1 MSAEERVAPVARAW
15 QDPALWR
22 VWAAQ
27 AGIGVAL
34 GGLLVVD
41 IFLIELA
48 AGWVTVYG
56 IAPAAVAVPAL
67 LGGAARAV
75 LVAAIEETLFRGVL
89 LGYLL
94 RPLGLPVAVT
104 GSALAFA
111 LVHSWNAGATWLALV
126 NLAAAGGLFA
136 LAYLVGRG
144 LALPIGLHAAWNL
157 VEGSVFGFPVSG
169 NVRDSLLRVATAG
182 PEWATGGAFGPEGG
196 LVGLKAIVVIAL
208 VLWAGRRY
216 VPVPLQPAVA
226 GKCAGSGEPPAP
238 GHEAA
243 DGRTKGMST

>member
-1 MSAEERVAPVARAW
+1 LRAEGAERGAAVARVW
-15 QDPALWR
+15 RDPAVWR

-27 AGIGVAL
+27 AGVGVAL
-34 GGLLVVD
+34 GGLLVVV
-41 IFLIELA
+41 IFLVELV
-48 AGWVTVYG
+48 AGWVMLNGV
-56 IAPAAVAVPAL
+56 APAAVAVPAL

-75 LVAAIEETLFRGVL
+75 FVAAVEETLFRGML

-94 RPLGLPVAVT
+94 RPLGLPVAVV

-111 LVHSWNAGATWLALV
+111 LVHSWNSGATWLALV
-126 NLAAAGGLFA
+126 NLTAAGGLFA

-196 LVGLKAIVVIAL
+196 LVGLAAMGITAL

-216 VPVPLQPAVA
+216 VPVPV
-226 GKCAGSGEPPAP
+226 
-238 GHEAA
+238 
-243 DGRTKGMST
+243 